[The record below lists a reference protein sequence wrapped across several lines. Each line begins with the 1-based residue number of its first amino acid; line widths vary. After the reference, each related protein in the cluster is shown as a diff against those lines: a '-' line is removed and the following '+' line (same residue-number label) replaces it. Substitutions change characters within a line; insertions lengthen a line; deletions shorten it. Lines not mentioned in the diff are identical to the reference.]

1 MREGNLIVSRE
12 PLATTQVR
20 HDGSLLVVFPA
31 TMKSLITTG
40 DGSAKLVEV
49 ADPVAGPGELLVA
62 PIAAGICGTDLEI
75 ISGHGDPA
83 FVKYPAS
90 LGHEWA
96 GKVIGYGAGVSEPA
110 IGSRVVVTGIIPCQE
125 CFECKNGDT
134 NRCLIYDEIGFTR
147 PGAAAD
153 LITVPARLAHV
164 VGDSVSDESAVL
176 AEPTAVVTQA
186 FMKADPKAGSKI
198 LIIGDGSIALI
209 SATMAKTY
217 KPKLIHM
224 LGLKA
229 GQNEI
234 AKAAGVDLFLTE
246 ATAEKYDLIIEAA
259 GAPTRISAA
268 IGQLVRGGTLL
279 LLGYPGH
286 QKTAALVIDDVI
298 NGDLNIIGSF
308 GSSLAAWEK
317 TVAMFNSGEL
327 DLGYLVTH
335 KFKLSDFSEAIT
347 ALESAPAPRG
357 KIALIIN

>member
-1 MREGNLIVSRE
+1 
-12 PLATTQVR
+12 
-20 HDGSLLVVFPA
+20 
-31 TMKSLITTG
+31 MKTLITSG
-40 DGSAKLVEV
+40 DGSAELVEV
-49 ADPVAGPGELLVA
+49 ADPIAGNGELLVA

-75 ISGHGDPA
+75 ISGDGDPA

-90 LGHEWA
+90 LGHEWT
-96 GKVIGYGAGVSEPA
+96 GRVIGHGPGVTSPA
-110 IGSRVVVTGIIPCQE
+110 IGSRIVVTGIIPCQT

-153 LITVPARLAHV
+153 LITVPAWLAHV
-164 VGDSVSDESAVL
+164 VSENVSDESAVL

-186 FMKADPKAGSKI
+186 FMKANPKSDSKI
-198 LIIGDGSIALI
+198 LIIGDGTIALI
-209 SATMAKTY
+209 AATMAKIY
-217 KPKLIHM
+217 KPKFIHM
-224 LGLKA
+224 LGLKD

-234 AKAAGVDLFLTE
+234 AKSAGVDEFLTSP
-246 ATAEKYDLIIEAA
+246 TDEKYDLIIEAA
-259 GAPTRISAA
+259 GAPARISAA

-286 QKTAALVIDDVI
+286 QKTAAIVVDDVI

-308 GSSLAAWEK
+308 GSSLAAWQKSVE
-317 TVAMFNSGEL
+317 MFNSGDL

-335 KFKLSDFSEAIT
+335 KFKLSEFADAIEA
-347 ALESAPAPRG
+347 LKSAPAPRG

>member
-1 MREGNLIVSRE
+1 
-12 PLATTQVR
+12 
-20 HDGSLLVVFPA
+20 
-31 TMKSLITTG
+31 MKTLITSG
-40 DGSAKLVEV
+40 DGSAELVEV
-49 ADPVAGPGELLVA
+49 ADPIAGNGELLVA

-75 ISGHGDPA
+75 ISGDGDPA

-90 LGHEWA
+90 LGHEWT
-96 GKVIGYGAGVSEPA
+96 GRVIGHGPGVTSPA
-110 IGSRVVVTGIIPCQE
+110 IGSRIVVTGIIPCQT

-153 LITVPARLAHV
+153 LITVPAWLAHV
-164 VGDSVSDESAVL
+164 VSENVSDESAVL

-186 FMKADPKAGSKI
+186 FMKANPKSDSKI
-198 LIIGDGSIALI
+198 LIIGDGTIALI
-209 SATMAKTY
+209 AATMAKIY
-217 KPKLIHM
+217 KPKFIHM
-224 LGLKA
+224 LGLKD

-234 AKAAGVDLFLTE
+234 AKSAGVDEFLTSP
-246 ATAEKYDLIIEAA
+246 TDEKYDLIIEAA
-259 GAPTRISAA
+259 GAPARISAA

-286 QKTAALVIDDVI
+286 QKTAAIVVDDVI

-308 GSSLAAWEK
+308 GSSLAAWQKSVE
-317 TVAMFNSGEL
+317 MFNSGEL

-335 KFKLSDFSEAIT
+335 KFKLSEFADAIEA
-347 ALESAPAPRG
+347 LKSAPAPRG

>member
-1 MREGNLIVSRE
+1 
-12 PLATTQVR
+12 
-20 HDGSLLVVFPA
+20 
-31 TMKSLITTG
+31 MKSLITSG
-40 DGSAKLVEV
+40 NGSAELIESP
-49 ADPVAGPGELLVA
+49 DPVAGAGELLVV

-75 ISGHGDPA
+75 ISGDGDPA

-90 LGHEWA
+90 LGHEWV
-96 GKVIGYGAGVSEPA
+96 GRVIGYGPGVSSPA
-110 IGSRVVVTGIIPCQE
+110 IGSRIVVTGIIPCQE

-147 PGAAAD
+147 PGAGAE
-153 LITVPARLAHV
+153 LITVPAWLAHV
-164 VGDSVSDESAVL
+164 VNENVSDESAVL

-186 FMKADPKAGSKI
+186 FIKANPKSDSKI
-198 LIIGDGSIALI
+198 LIIGDGTIALI
-209 SATMAKTY
+209 AATMAKTY
-217 KPKLIHM
+217 KPKSIHM
-224 LGLKA
+224 LGLKD

-234 AKAAGVDLFLTE
+234 AKSAGVDQFLTQPTE
-246 ATAEKYDLIIEAA
+246 EKYDLIIEAA

-286 QKTAALVIDDVI
+286 QKTAAIVVDDVI

-327 DLGYLVTH
+327 NLGYLVTH
-335 KFKLSDFSEAIT
+335 KFQLGEFAQAIEA
-347 ALESAPAPRG
+347 LKSAPAPRG

>member
-1 MREGNLIVSRE
+1 
-12 PLATTQVR
+12 
-20 HDGSLLVVFPA
+20 
-31 TMKSLITTG
+31 MKTLITSG
-40 DGSAKLVEV
+40 NGSAELVEV
-49 ADPVAGPGELLVA
+49 ADPIAGNGELLVA

-75 ISGHGDPA
+75 ISGDGDPA

-90 LGHEWA
+90 LGHEWT
-96 GKVIGYGAGVSEPA
+96 GRVIGHGPGVTSPA
-110 IGSRVVVTGIIPCQE
+110 IGSRIVVTGIIPCQT

-153 LITVPARLAHV
+153 LITVPAWLAHV
-164 VGDSVSDESAVL
+164 VSENVSDESAVL

-186 FMKADPKAGSKI
+186 FMKANPKSDSKI
-198 LIIGDGSIALI
+198 LIIGDGTIALI
-209 SATMAKTY
+209 AATMAKIY
-217 KPKLIHM
+217 KPKFIHM
-224 LGLKA
+224 LGLKD

-234 AKAAGVDLFLTE
+234 AKSAGVDEFLTSP
-246 ATAEKYDLIIEAA
+246 TDEKYDLIIEAA
-259 GAPTRISAA
+259 GAPARISAA

-286 QKTAALVIDDVI
+286 QKTAAIVVDDVI

-308 GSSLAAWEK
+308 GSSLAAWQKSVE
-317 TVAMFNSGEL
+317 MFNSGDL

-335 KFKLSDFSEAIT
+335 KFKLSEFADAIEA
-347 ALESAPAPRG
+347 LKSAPAPRG

>member
-1 MREGNLIVSRE
+1 MR
-12 PLATTQVR
+12 
-20 HDGSLLVVFPA
+20 
-31 TMKSLITTG
+31 SLITSG
-40 DGSAKLVEV
+40 NHSAELIETP
-49 ADPVAGPGELLVA
+49 DPVAGAGELLVA

-75 ISGHGDPA
+75 ISGDGDPA

-96 GKVIGYGAGVSEPA
+96 GRVIGHGPGVTSPA
-110 IGSRVVVTGIIPCQE
+110 IGSRIVVTGIIPCQE

-153 LITVPARLAHV
+153 LITVPAWLAHIIN
-164 VGDSVSDESAVL
+164 DNVSDESAVL
-176 AEPTAVVTQA
+176 AEPTAVVAQA
-186 FMKADPKAGSKI
+186 FMKANPKPGSKI
-198 LIIGDGSIALI
+198 LIIGDGTIALI
-209 SATMAKTY
+209 AATMAKTY
-217 KPKLIHM
+217 SPKLIHM
-224 LGLKA
+224 LGLKD

-234 AKAAGVDLFLTE
+234 AKSAGVDQFLTKP
-246 ATAEKYDLIIEAA
+246 TDDKYDLIIEAA
-259 GAPTRISAA
+259 GAPSRISAA

-286 QKTAALVIDDVI
+286 QKTADIVVDDVI

-317 TVAMFNSGEL
+317 SVEMLNSGEL

-335 KFKLSDFSEAIT
+335 KFKLSDFAEAIE
-347 ALESAPAPRG
+347 ALKSAPAPRG

>member
-1 MREGNLIVSRE
+1 MR
-12 PLATTQVR
+12 
-20 HDGSLLVVFPA
+20 
-31 TMKSLITTG
+31 SLITSG
-40 DGSAKLVEV
+40 NQSAELIETP
-49 ADPVAGPGELLVA
+49 DPIAGAGELLVA

-75 ISGHGDPA
+75 ISGDGDPA

-96 GKVIGYGAGVSEPA
+96 GRVIGHGPGVTSPA
-110 IGSRVVVTGIIPCQE
+110 IGSRIVVTGIIPCQE

-153 LITVPARLAHV
+153 LITVPAWLAHV
-164 VGDSVSDESAVL
+164 VNDNVSDESAVL

-186 FMKADPKAGSKI
+186 FMKANPKPGSKI
-198 LIIGDGSIALI
+198 LIIGDGTIALI
-209 SATMAKTY
+209 AATMAKTY
-217 KPKLIHM
+217 SPKLIHM
-224 LGLKA
+224 LGLKD

-234 AKAAGVDLFLTE
+234 AKSAGVDQFLTKP
-246 ATAEKYDLIIEAA
+246 TDDKYDLIIEAA
-259 GAPTRISAA
+259 GAPSRISAA

-286 QKTAALVIDDVI
+286 QKTAEIVVDDVI

-317 TVAMFNSGEL
+317 SVEMFNSGKL

-335 KFKLSDFSEAIT
+335 KFNLTQFAEAVE
-347 ALESAPAPRG
+347 ALKSAPAPRG
-357 KIALIIN
+357 KIAFIIN

>member
-1 MREGNLIVSRE
+1 
-12 PLATTQVR
+12 
-20 HDGSLLVVFPA
+20 
-31 TMKSLITTG
+31 MKSLITSGNGTAELI
-40 DGSAKLVEV
+40 DSP
-49 ADPVAGPGELLVA
+49 DPVAGAGELLVV

-75 ISGHGDPA
+75 ISGDGDPA

-90 LGHEWA
+90 IGHEWV
-96 GKVIGYGAGVSEPA
+96 GRVSGHGSGVTSPA
-110 IGSRVVVTGIIPCQE
+110 IGSRIVVTGIIPCQE

-147 PGAAAD
+147 PGAAAE
-153 LITVPARLAHV
+153 LITVPAWLAHV
-164 VGDSVSDESAVL
+164 VNENVSDESAVL

-186 FMKADPKAGSKI
+186 FMKANPKSDSNI
-198 LIIGDGSIALI
+198 LIIGDGTIALI
-209 SATMAKTY
+209 AATMAKTY
-217 KPKLIHM
+217 NPKSIHM

-229 GQNEI
+229 GQGEI
-234 AKAAGVDLFLTE
+234 AKSAGVDQFLTTPTE
-246 ATAEKYDLIIEAA
+246 DKYDLIIEAA

-279 LLGYPGH
+279 LLGYLGH
-286 QKTAALVIDDVI
+286 QKTAAIVVDDVI

-327 DLGYLVTH
+327 NLGYLVTH
-335 KFKLSDFSEAIT
+335 KFQLGEFAQAIEA
-347 ALESAPAPRG
+347 LKSAPAPRG

>member
-1 MREGNLIVSRE
+1 MR
-12 PLATTQVR
+12 
-20 HDGSLLVVFPA
+20 
-31 TMKSLITTG
+31 SLITSG
-40 DGSAKLVEV
+40 NANAELIDSP
-49 ADPVAGPGELLVA
+49 DPVAGAGELLVA

-75 ISGHGDPA
+75 ISGDGDPA

-90 LGHEWA
+90 LGHEWV
-96 GKVIGYGAGVSEPA
+96 GRVIGYGPGVTSPA
-110 IGSRVVVTGIIPCQE
+110 IGSRIVVTGIIPCQE

-153 LITVPARLAHV
+153 LITVPAWLAHV
-164 VGDSVSDESAVL
+164 VNDNVSDESAVL

-186 FMKADPKAGSKI
+186 FMKANPKPDSKI
-198 LIIGDGSIALI
+198 LIIGDGTIALI
-209 SATMAKTY
+209 AATMAKTY

-224 LGLKA
+224 LGLKD

-234 AKAAGVDLFLTE
+234 AKSAGVDLFLTKPTE
-246 ATAEKYDLIIEAA
+246 DKYDLIIEAA
-259 GAPTRISAA
+259 GAPSRISAA

-286 QKTAALVIDDVI
+286 QKTAEIVVDDVI

-308 GSSLAAWEK
+308 GSSLSAWEK
-317 TVAMFNSGEL
+317 SVEMFNSGKL

-335 KFKLSDFSEAIT
+335 KFKLTQFAEAVE
-347 ALESAPAPRG
+347 ALKSAPAPRG

>member
-1 MREGNLIVSRE
+1 MSLLIVFTSI
-12 PLATTQVR
+12 
-20 HDGSLLVVFPA
+20 
-31 TMKSLITTG
+31 MKSLITSG
-40 DGSAKLVEV
+40 NGSAELIESP
-49 ADPVAGPGELLVA
+49 DPVAGAGELLVV

-75 ISGHGDPA
+75 ISGDGDPA

-90 LGHEWA
+90 LGHEWV
-96 GKVIGYGAGVSEPA
+96 GRVIGYGPGVSSPA
-110 IGSRVVVTGIIPCQE
+110 IGSRIVVTGIIPCQE

-147 PGAAAD
+147 PGAAAE
-153 LITVPARLAHV
+153 LITVPAWLAHV
-164 VGDSVSDESAVL
+164 VNENVSDESAVL

-186 FMKADPKAGSKI
+186 FMKANPKSDSKI
-198 LIIGDGSIALI
+198 LIIGDGTIALI
-209 SATMAKTY
+209 AATMANTY
-217 KPKLIHM
+217 KPKLIHL
-224 LGLKA
+224 LGLKD
-229 GQNEI
+229 GQSEI
-234 AKAAGVDLFLTE
+234 AKSAGVDQFLTQPTE
-246 ATAEKYDLIIEAA
+246 EKYDLIIEAA

-286 QKTAALVIDDVI
+286 QKTAAIVVDDVI

-327 DLGYLVTH
+327 NLGYLVTH
-335 KFKLSDFSEAIT
+335 KFPLGDFAKAIEA
-347 ALESAPAPRG
+347 LKSAPAPRG

>member
-1 MREGNLIVSRE
+1 
-12 PLATTQVR
+12 
-20 HDGSLLVVFPA
+20 
-31 TMKSLITTG
+31 MKTLITSG
-40 DGSAKLVEV
+40 NGSAELVEV
-49 ADPVAGPGELLVA
+49 ADPIAGNGELLVA

-75 ISGHGDPA
+75 ISGDGDPA

-90 LGHEWA
+90 LGHEWT
-96 GKVIGYGAGVSEPA
+96 GRVIGHGPGVTSPA
-110 IGSRVVVTGIIPCQE
+110 IGSRIVVTGIIPCQT

-153 LITVPARLAHV
+153 LITVPAWLAHV
-164 VGDSVSDESAVL
+164 VSENVSDESAVL

-186 FMKADPKAGSKI
+186 FMKANPKSDSKI
-198 LIIGDGSIALI
+198 LIIGDGTIALI
-209 SATMAKTY
+209 AATMAKIY
-217 KPKLIHM
+217 KPKFIHM
-224 LGLKA
+224 LGLKD

-234 AKAAGVDLFLTE
+234 AKSAGVDEFLTSPTDE
-246 ATAEKYDLIIEAA
+246 TYDLIIEAA
-259 GAPTRISAA
+259 GAPARISAA

-286 QKTAALVIDDVI
+286 QKTAAIVVDDVI

-308 GSSLAAWEK
+308 GSSLAAWQKSVE
-317 TVAMFNSGEL
+317 MFNSGEL

-335 KFKLSDFSEAIT
+335 KFKLSEFADAIEA
-347 ALESAPAPRG
+347 LKSAPAPRG

>member
-1 MREGNLIVSRE
+1 MR
-12 PLATTQVR
+12 
-20 HDGSLLVVFPA
+20 
-31 TMKSLITTG
+31 SLITSG
-40 DGSAKLVEV
+40 NHSAELIETP
-49 ADPVAGPGELLVA
+49 DPVAGAGELLVA

-75 ISGHGDPA
+75 ISGDGDPA

-96 GKVIGYGAGVSEPA
+96 GRVIGHGPGVTSPA
-110 IGSRVVVTGIIPCQE
+110 IGSRIVVTGIIPCQE

-153 LITVPARLAHV
+153 LITVPAWLAHIIN
-164 VGDSVSDESAVL
+164 DNVSDESAVL
-176 AEPTAVVTQA
+176 AEPTAVVAQA
-186 FMKADPKAGSKI
+186 FMKANPKPGSKI
-198 LIIGDGSIALI
+198 LIIGDGTIALI
-209 SATMAKTY
+209 AATMAKTY
-217 KPKLIHM
+217 SPKLIHM
-224 LGLKA
+224 LGLKD

-234 AKAAGVDLFLTE
+234 AKSAGVDQFLTKP
-246 ATAEKYDLIIEAA
+246 TDDKYDLIIEAA
-259 GAPTRISAA
+259 GAPSRISAA

-286 QKTAALVIDDVI
+286 QKTANIVVDDVI

-317 TVAMFNSGEL
+317 SVEMLNSGEL

-335 KFKLSDFSEAIT
+335 KFKLSDFAEAIE
-347 ALESAPAPRG
+347 ALKSAPAPRG

>member
-1 MREGNLIVSRE
+1 
-12 PLATTQVR
+12 
-20 HDGSLLVVFPA
+20 
-31 TMKSLITTG
+31 MKSLITSG
-40 DGSAKLVEV
+40 NGSAELIESP
-49 ADPVAGPGELLVA
+49 DPVAGAGELLVV

-75 ISGHGDPA
+75 ISGDGDPA

-90 LGHEWA
+90 LGHEWV
-96 GKVIGYGAGVSEPA
+96 GRVIGYGPGVSSPA
-110 IGSRVVVTGIIPCQE
+110 IGSRIVVTGIIPCQE

-147 PGAAAD
+147 PGAGAE
-153 LITVPARLAHV
+153 LITVPAWLAHV
-164 VGDSVSDESAVL
+164 VNENVSDESAVL

-186 FMKADPKAGSKI
+186 FMKANPKSDSKI
-198 LIIGDGSIALI
+198 LIIGDGTIALI
-209 SATMAKTY
+209 AATMAKTY

-224 LGLKA
+224 LGLKD
-229 GQNEI
+229 GQSEI
-234 AKAAGVDLFLTE
+234 AKSAGVDQFLTTPTE
-246 ATAEKYDLIIEAA
+246 DKYDLIIEAA

-286 QKTAALVIDDVI
+286 QKTAAIVVDDVI

-308 GSSLAAWEK
+308 GSSLAAWEN

-327 DLGYLVTH
+327 NLGYLVTH
-335 KFKLSDFSEAIT
+335 KFELSDFAKAIEA
-347 ALESAPAPRG
+347 LKSAPAPRG

>member
-1 MREGNLIVSRE
+1 MR
-12 PLATTQVR
+12 
-20 HDGSLLVVFPA
+20 
-31 TMKSLITTG
+31 SLITSG
-40 DGSAKLVEV
+40 NHSAELIETP
-49 ADPVAGPGELLVA
+49 DPVAGAGELLVA

-75 ISGHGDPA
+75 ISGDGDPA

-96 GKVIGYGAGVSEPA
+96 GRVIGHGPGVTSPA
-110 IGSRVVVTGIIPCQE
+110 IGSRIVVTGIIPCQE

-153 LITVPARLAHV
+153 LITVPAWLAHV
-164 VGDSVSDESAVL
+164 INDNVSDESAVL
-176 AEPTAVVTQA
+176 AEPTAVVAQA
-186 FMKADPKAGSKI
+186 FMKANPKPGSKI
-198 LIIGDGSIALI
+198 LIIGDGTIALI
-209 SATMAKTY
+209 AATMAKTY
-217 KPKLIHM
+217 SPKLIHM
-224 LGLKA
+224 LGLKD

-234 AKAAGVDLFLTE
+234 AKSAGVDQFLTKP
-246 ATAEKYDLIIEAA
+246 TDDKYDLIIEAA
-259 GAPTRISAA
+259 GAPSRISAA

-286 QKTAALVIDDVI
+286 QKTADIVVDDVI

-317 TVAMFNSGEL
+317 SVEMLNSGKL

-335 KFKLSDFSEAIT
+335 KFNLSNFAEAIE
-347 ALESAPAPRG
+347 ALRSAPAPRG

>member
-1 MREGNLIVSRE
+1 
-12 PLATTQVR
+12 
-20 HDGSLLVVFPA
+20 
-31 TMKSLITTG
+31 MKSLITSG
-40 DGSAKLVEV
+40 NGSAELIESP
-49 ADPVAGPGELLVA
+49 DPVAGAGELLVV

-75 ISGHGDPA
+75 ISGDGDPA

-90 LGHEWA
+90 LGHEWV
-96 GKVIGYGAGVSEPA
+96 GRVIGYGPGVSSPA
-110 IGSRVVVTGIIPCQE
+110 IGSRIVVTGIIPCQE

-147 PGAAAD
+147 PGAGAE
-153 LITVPARLAHV
+153 LITVPAWLAHV
-164 VGDSVSDESAVL
+164 VNENVSDESAVL

-186 FMKADPKAGSKI
+186 FMKANPKSDSKI
-198 LIIGDGSIALI
+198 LIIGDGTIALI
-209 SATMAKTY
+209 AATMAKTY

-224 LGLKA
+224 LGLKD
-229 GQNEI
+229 GQSEI
-234 AKAAGVDLFLTE
+234 AKSAGVDQFLTTPTE
-246 ATAEKYDLIIEAA
+246 DKYDLIIEAA

-286 QKTAALVIDDVI
+286 QKTAAIVVDDVI

-327 DLGYLVTH
+327 NLGYLVTH
-335 KFKLSDFSEAIT
+335 KFQLGEFAQAIEA
-347 ALESAPAPRG
+347 LKSAPAPRG

>member
-1 MREGNLIVSRE
+1 
-12 PLATTQVR
+12 
-20 HDGSLLVVFPA
+20 
-31 TMKSLITTG
+31 MKSLITSG
-40 DGSAKLVEV
+40 NGSAELIDSP
-49 ADPVAGPGELLVA
+49 DPVAGAGELLVV

-75 ISGHGDPA
+75 ICGDGDPA

-90 LGHEWA
+90 IGHEWV
-96 GKVIGYGAGVSEPA
+96 GRVIGHGSGVASPA
-110 IGSRVVVTGIIPCQE
+110 IGSRIVVTGIIPCQE

-147 PGAAAD
+147 PGAAAE
-153 LITVPARLAHV
+153 LITVPAWLAHV
-164 VGDSVSDESAVL
+164 VNENVSDESAVL

-186 FMKADPKAGSKI
+186 FMKANPKSDSNI
-198 LIIGDGSIALI
+198 LIIGDGTIALI
-209 SATMAKTY
+209 AATMAKTY
-217 KPKLIHM
+217 NPKSIHM

-229 GQNEI
+229 GQGEI
-234 AKAAGVDLFLTE
+234 AKSAGVDQFLTTPTE
-246 ATAEKYDLIIEAA
+246 DKYDLIIEAA

-279 LLGYPGH
+279 LLGYLGH
-286 QKTAALVIDDVI
+286 QKTAAIVVDDVI

-327 DLGYLVTH
+327 NLGYLVTH
-335 KFKLSDFSEAIT
+335 KFQLGEFAQAIEA
-347 ALESAPAPRG
+347 LKSAPAPRG

>member
-1 MREGNLIVSRE
+1 M
-12 PLATTQVR
+12 
-20 HDGSLLVVFPA
+20 
-31 TMKSLITTG
+31 
-40 DGSAKLVEV
+40 
-49 ADPVAGPGELLVA
+49 
-62 PIAAGICGTDLEI
+62 
-75 ISGHGDPA
+75 
-83 FVKYPAS
+83 
-90 LGHEWA
+90 
-96 GKVIGYGAGVSEPA
+96 
-110 IGSRVVVTGIIPCQE
+110 
-125 CFECKNGDT
+125 
-134 NRCLIYDEIGFTR
+134 
-147 PGAAAD
+147 
-153 LITVPARLAHV
+153 
-164 VGDSVSDESAVL
+164 L

-198 LIIGDGSIALI
+198 LIIGDGTIALI

-286 QKTAALVIDDVI
+286 QKTAAIVVDDVI

-335 KFKLSDFSEAIT
+335 KFKLSDFNEAIE
-347 ALESAPAPRG
+347 ALKSAPAPRG

>member
-1 MREGNLIVSRE
+1 
-12 PLATTQVR
+12 
-20 HDGSLLVVFPA
+20 
-31 TMKSLITTG
+31 MKSLITSG
-40 DGSAKLVEV
+40 NGSAELIESP
-49 ADPVAGPGELLVA
+49 DPVAGAGELLVV

-75 ISGHGDPA
+75 ISGDGDPA

-90 LGHEWA
+90 LGHEWV
-96 GKVIGYGAGVSEPA
+96 GRVIGYGPGVSSPA
-110 IGSRVVVTGIIPCQE
+110 IGSRIVVTGIIPCQE

-147 PGAAAD
+147 PGAGAE
-153 LITVPARLAHV
+153 LITVPAWLAHV
-164 VGDSVSDESAVL
+164 VNENVSDESAVL

-186 FMKADPKAGSKI
+186 FMKANPKSDSKI
-198 LIIGDGSIALI
+198 LIIGDGTIALI
-209 SATMAKTY
+209 AATMAKTY

-224 LGLKA
+224 LGLKD
-229 GQNEI
+229 GQSEI
-234 AKAAGVDLFLTE
+234 AKSAGVDQFLTTPTE
-246 ATAEKYDLIIEAA
+246 DKYDLIIEAA
-259 GAPTRISAA
+259 GAPSRISAA

-286 QKTAALVIDDVI
+286 QKTAAIVVDDVI

-327 DLGYLVTH
+327 NLGYLVTH
-335 KFKLSDFSEAIT
+335 KFQLGEFAQAIEALKSE
-347 ALESAPAPRG
+347 PAPRG

>member
-1 MREGNLIVSRE
+1 MREGNLIISRE

-20 HDGSLLVVFPA
+20 HVGSLLIVFA
-31 TMKSLITTG
+31 VIMKSLITTG
-40 DGSAKLVEV
+40 DGTAKLVDV
-49 ADPVAGPGELLVA
+49 ADLVAGSGELLVA

-75 ISGHGDPA
+75 ISGDGDPA

-96 GKVIGYGAGVSEPA
+96 GKVIGHGAGVSKPP
-110 IGSRVVVTGIIPCQE
+110 IGSRVVVTGIIPCKE

-153 LITVPARLAHV
+153 LITVPAWLAHV
-164 VGDSVSDESAVL
+164 VGDNVSDESAML
-176 AEPTAVVTQA
+176 AEPTAVVTQS
-186 FMKADPKAGSKI
+186 FMKANPKTDSKI
-198 LIIGDGSIALI
+198 LIIGDGTIALI
-209 SATMAKTY
+209 AATMAKSY

-234 AKAAGVDLFLTE
+234 AKTAGVDAFLTE
-246 ATAEKYDLIIEAA
+246 TTDEKYDLIIEAA

-286 QKTAALVIDDVI
+286 QKTAGIVVDDVI

-335 KFKLSDFSEAIT
+335 KFNLSNFNEAIE
-347 ALESAPAPRG
+347 ALKSAPAPRG

>member
-1 MREGNLIVSRE
+1 
-12 PLATTQVR
+12 
-20 HDGSLLVVFPA
+20 
-31 TMKSLITTG
+31 MKSLITTG
-40 DGSAKLVEV
+40 DGTAKLVDV
-49 ADPVAGPGELLVA
+49 ADPVAGSGELLVA

-75 ISGHGDPA
+75 ISGDGDPA

-286 QKTAALVIDDVI
+286 QKTAAIVVDDVI

-335 KFKLSDFSEAIT
+335 KFKLSDFNEAIE
-347 ALESAPAPRG
+347 ALKSAPAPRG